1 MVSTRSRKRNHTDA
15 SPLVSVD
22 YSKNPEKVA
31 KKKIIDSGETPIR
44 RKTPIKKAKKSPSGA
59 LVKSNLS
66 RPNKLGTPQA
76 NVTPKLISN
85 GTSRNSNVS
94 LSAQVE
100 RSKLTLKGK
109 KSPKQKIVQSAD
121 RSIIL
126 KSNQTLVDP
135 KKVSPNEV
143 SEGRKNSTSSGV
155 HNEMKI
161 SQKTK
166 NPNVGRLSTISN
178 DSKKSTPKGTVK
190 VIKDVINTST
200 PKKETPK
207 EFSMKKK
214 DGTPKITPK
223 HSGKSTLQRISDA
236 NQKPVVETISEKLN
250 DTVII
255 DRKADGGK
263 STPSIKKTNNIKKKV
278 VLKKVKKSDKNIT
291 KIVEDKVNVDNIST
305 DESSKTKN
313 MSQKLR
319 KLRKRKAKL
328 ERKISAKKSRIGQS
342 SGILNGD
349 NSDGDDDEKLP
360 IELANEELEAE
371 QKDEFKMTRKEALS
385 NVEGF
390 VLPSN
395 EEIEKECYPGQLPN
409 LLRERLAGICSV
421 LGGKF
426 NETCTDGRPR
436 HDYTDAFE
444 KYVACLYGYNSC
456 LTSRFFSIY
465 PNPDECINFMEAN
478 DNHRPC
484 SIRTNTLKTKKS
496 TLKQQLSN
504 RGVNCIGAEDWNKT
518 AMVISDSNVP
528 IGATLE
534 YLSGQYFIQGIASM
548 LPVSALN
555 PQPNEKV
562 LDMCSAPGGKTTHIA
577 SLMKNT
583 GVLIANDISKDRLPS
598 VIGNVHR
605 CGVTNVAVTNLNA
618 CLFPK
623 MFKQYFDRILLD
635 APCSGTGVIW
645 KDERVKHLRTTENI
659 NHLRSIQRNLLLAA
673 IDSCN
678 ASSKSGGY
686 VVYSTCSVLIEEN
699 ESVVDFALKKRNV
712 ILVPTGIEAGDDG
725 FTKHRQHRFDPSLA
739 LCKRFTPHKNNVDGF
754 FIAKFKKISNDKD
767 GTDLGIVEYVNEE
780 KPSQE

>member
-31 KKKIIDSGETPIR
+31 RKKIVDSGETPIR
-44 RKTPIKKAKKSPSGA
+44 RKTPIKKLKKSSGGT

-66 RPNKLGTPQA
+66 TPHKLETPQA

-85 GTSRNSNVS
+85 GTSKITNVS

-100 RSKLTLKGK
+100 RPKLTFKGK
-109 KSPKQKIVQSAD
+109 KSPKQKIVQSVD
-121 RSIIL
+121 RSTTL
-126 KSNQTLVDP
+126 KSNQTFNES
-135 KKVSPNEV
+135 KKVLSNEV
-143 SEGRKNSTSSGV
+143 SEETKSSTSSGV
-155 HNEMKI
+155 NNKIKI
-161 SQKTK
+161 SPKTK
-166 NPNVGRLSTISN
+166 DFSVGGLSTIPN
-178 DSKKSTPKGTVK
+178 DSKNSTPKRTVK
-190 VIKDVINTST
+190 ASKDVVNTFT

-207 EFSMKKK
+207 ESSMKKK
-214 DGTPKITPK
+214 DGTPKTTPK
-223 HSGKSTLQRISDA
+223 YSGKSTLQRISGI
-236 NQKPVVETISEKLN
+236 NQKPVVENISEKLS
-250 DTVII
+250 DTVVF
-255 DRKADGGK
+255 DKKLNDGK
-263 STPSIKKTNNIKKKV
+263 STSTTKKVKKIKKKV
-278 VLKKVKKSDKNIT
+278 TLRKVKESVKNNT
-291 KIVEDKVNVDNIST
+291 KIDEDKINVDNTST
-305 DESSKTKN
+305 EESSKTRN
-313 MSQKLR
+313 MSQKMR

-328 ERKISAKKSRIGQS
+328 ERKISAKKSRTEQS

-349 NSDGDDDEKLP
+349 NSDDDDDEKLP

-465 PNPDECINFMEAN
+465 SNPDECINFMEAN

-528 IGATLE
+528 VGATLE

-548 LPVSALN
+548 LPVSALA

-562 LDMCSAPGGKTTHIA
+562 LDMCSAPGGKTTHMA

-678 ASSKSGGY
+678 ASSKTGGY
-686 VVYSTCSVLIEEN
+686 IVYSTCSVLIEEN

-712 ILVPTGIEAGDDG
+712 KLVPTGIEAGDDG
-725 FTKHRQHRFDPSLA
+725 FTKHRQHRFDPSLI

-767 GTDLGIVEYVNEE
+767 GTDLGIVEYINEE